1 LLTFLI
7 RFRWVVCQLDALRE
21 CLARNVLQ
29 VLEELPDT
37 LDETYDRILR
47 GIKKSNRKDVYRLL
61 QCLVVS
67 MRPLRV
73 EELAEILAL
82 DFDGDEEIPKLNP
95 EWRWEDE
102 EEALQAACS
111 SLISI
116 VDTDGSRVVQFS
128 HFSVKEY
135 LTSPRLEESS
145 GDVSCYHIFLGPAH
159 IILACACLGVLLRLD
174 YGAGRKGTMKRLP
187 LAEYA
192 AEHWADHA
200 QFENVSSSLRKGMEE
215 LFDEDKPH
223 FEAWCRLQKAV
234 ILPNVDIF
242 PSTSPTIYFF
252 PDLSRSGT
260 PLLYA
265 ALYGFHDLAKHLIDK
280 HPEHVDRRGGE
291 PATPLMAA
299 LVQGYLQVAELL
311 YRHGANV
318 NVRGWMNMTP
328 FLFATLRGNLE
339 AMRWLLSHG
348 ADRNARGDHGEL
360 ALHIAARFGH
370 PEVIRMLLD
379 QNADINA
386 RSDDGLTALHLASRS
401 GYIDVV
407 RLLLDR
413 GADVD
418 VQDYQNCTPLHLASR
433 EGILEVVRALLA
445 HGADVRVMDAEGS
458 TAFDVAS
465 SKGYDNVARLLSDH
479 DTS

>member
-1 LLTFLI
+1 MFLI

-29 VLEELPDT
+29 VLGELPDT

-82 DFDGDEEIPKLNP
+82 DFDSHEEIPKLNP

-135 LTSPRLEESS
+135 LTSPRLAESS

-159 IILACACLGVLLRLD
+159 IILARACLGVLLRLD
-174 YGAGRKGTMKRLP
+174 DGAEQESTMKGLP
-187 LAEYA
+187 LDEYA
-192 AEHWADHA
+192 AEHWVDHA
-200 QFENVSSSLRKGMEE
+200 QFENVSSSIQKGMEE

-223 FEAWCRLQKAV
+223 FEAWRRLHDIGIV
-234 ILPNVDIF
+234 LPTGHWLYYF
-242 PSTSPTIYFF
+242 PGPSGN
-252 PDLSRSGT
+252 GT
-260 PLLYA
+260 PLYYA
-265 ALYGFHDLAKHLIDK
+265 ALCGFHDLAKHLIDK
-280 HPEHVDRRGGE
+280 HPEHVNSKDSEFG
-291 PATPLMAA
+291 TPLMAA
-299 LVQGYLQVAELL
+299 LAGGYFQVAELL
-311 YRHGANV
+311 YRQGANV
-318 NVRGWMNMTP
+318 DVRGWENITP
-328 FLFATLRGNLE
+328 FLYASYQGKPET
-339 AMRWLLSHG
+339 MRWLLSHG
-348 ADRNARGDHGEL
+348 ADRNTRWYRGDL
-360 ALHIAARFGH
+360 ALHTAARWGH
-370 PEVIRMLLD
+370 LEAIRMLLD
-379 QNADINA
+379 QNADINVP
-386 RSDDGLTALHLASRS
+386 RSDDGLTALHLASTC
-401 GYIDVV
+401 GHIDVV

-413 GADVD
+413 GVDVD
-418 VQDYQNCTPLHLASR
+418 ARDNQHSTALHLASR
-433 EGILEVVRALLA
+433 MGKLEVVRALLA
-445 HGADVRVMDAEGS
+445 HGADVGAMDAEDS
-458 TAFDVAS
+458 TAFYAAS
-465 SKGYDNVARLLSDH
+465 LEGHDDVARLLSDH

>member
-1 LLTFLI
+1 VI

-29 VLEELPDT
+29 VLGELPDT
-37 LDETYDRILR
+37 LDETYDRILL

-82 DFDGDEEIPKLNP
+82 DFDSDEEIPKLNP

-159 IILACACLGVLLRLD
+159 IILARACLGVLLRLD
-174 YGAGRKGTMKRLP
+174 DGAEQESTMKTRSLP
-187 LAEYA
+187 LVKYA
-192 AEHWADHA
+192 AKHWVDHG
-200 QFENVSSSLRKGMEE
+200 QFENVSSSIRKGMEE
-215 LFDEDKPH
+215 LFDQDKPY
-223 FEAWCRLQKAV
+223 FEAWRRLH
-234 ILPNVDIF
+234 DIDMVLRTGHYLYYF
-242 PSTSPTIYFF
+242 PESSGN
-252 PDLSRSGT
+252 GT
-260 PLLYA
+260 PLYYA
-265 ALYGFHDLAKHLIDK
+265 ALCGFHDLAKHLIDK
-280 HPEHVDRRGGE
+280 HPEHVNSEDSQSG
-291 PATPLMAA
+291 TPLTAA
-299 LVQGYLQVAELL
+299 LARGYFQVAELL
-311 YRHGANV
+311 YRRGANV
-318 NVRGWMNMTP
+318 DVRGWENITP
-328 FLFATLRGNLE
+328 FYYASLQGKPET
-339 AMRWLLSHG
+339 MRWLLSHG
-348 ADRNARGDHGEL
+348 ADQNARWYRGDL
-360 ALHIAARFGH
+360 ALHTAARFGQ

-379 QNADINA
+379 QNADINVP
-386 RSDDGLTALHLASRS
+386 RSDGWTALHLASQC
-401 GYIDVV
+401 GFIDVV
-407 RLLLDR
+407 QLLLDR

-418 VQDYQNCTPLHLASR
+418 VRDDANWTPLHIASWNGR
-433 EGILEVVRALLA
+433 LEVVRALLS
-445 HGADVRVMDAEGS
+445 HGADVGAMDAKGS
-458 TAFDVAS
+458 TAFHLASSEGYGDVAI
-465 SKGYDNVARLLSDH
+465 LLSDH
-479 DTS
+479 DT